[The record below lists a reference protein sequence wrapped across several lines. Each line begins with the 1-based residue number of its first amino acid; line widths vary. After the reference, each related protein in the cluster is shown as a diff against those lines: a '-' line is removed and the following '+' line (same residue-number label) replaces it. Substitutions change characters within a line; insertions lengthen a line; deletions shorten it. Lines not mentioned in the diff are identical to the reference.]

1 MEAVAA
7 LAIASIA
14 LLGLLQLQLVGIRT
28 ADQAQGM
35 TQAVLLAQEKMA
47 EAVSAGY
54 PPVGVRSGMVEAE
67 GDQLTWRIE
76 VTDARAPLPVT
87 ASEARQGQR
96 PEAGGGRREAFA
108 QADRLEAVGGRRL
121 QPPVSGLR
129 PSLRK
134 LSVEVRWQ
142 KGPGEKHIGLTTYM
156 TENRIREG

>member
-1 MEAVAA
+1 METVAA

-54 PPVGVRSGMVEAE
+54 PPVGVRSGMVEAD

-76 VTDARAPLPVT
+76 VTDARAPLPVM
-87 ASEARQGQR
+87 ASAARQSHR
-96 PEAGGGRREAFA
+96 
-108 QADRLEAVGGRRL
+108 
-121 QPPVSGLR
+121 SG
-129 PSLRK
+129 PSPDHLRK

-142 KGPGEKHIGLTTYM
+142 KGPGEKHICLTTYM